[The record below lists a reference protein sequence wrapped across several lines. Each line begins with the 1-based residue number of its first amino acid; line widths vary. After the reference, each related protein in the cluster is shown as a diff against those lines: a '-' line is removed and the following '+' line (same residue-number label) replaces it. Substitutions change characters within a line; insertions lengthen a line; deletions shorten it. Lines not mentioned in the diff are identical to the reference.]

1 MYISTYISMHVPALY
16 LHVMDTWRRWRWKVR
31 VGLDFPTRASARRY
45 STCTGTF
52 CASSSRCRP
61 IATRPPTACQSDRWN
76 RAPTYSPCVYV
87 LYVSRVTYVPAPESQ
102 DLRRRVSGT
111 NSTGGGEGGRRKI
124 FTHTHDTI
132 RCFTRRDGAARRP
145 IYVPTFYLRR
155 RASDRWS
162 ATYIHT
168 YNNGGCPVSSSKRT
182 CNSGSLSSARGKGG
196 GGGGLFF
203 ILFLF
208 LWFFF
213 SSGKRIKLRKEK
225 KKKKSPTAGRRPT
238 PIPLHSTPLHDLN
251 VVRTGREE
259 EGGWKD
265 GWKEE
270 RKDGRMEGR
279 MHRTFPFP
287 PADSCDVE
295 TPRRMQS

>member
-1 MYISTYISMHVPALY
+1 MYLRPNRRICGGAFQGRTAPGGGRGGDERSSRTHTTQYGALLDATVLLVVLSTYLPFTY
-16 LHVMDTWRRWRWKVR
+16 GGVR
-31 VGLDFPTRASARRY
+31 V
-45 STCTGTF
+45 
-52 CASSSRCRP
+52 
-61 IATRPPTACQSDRWN
+61 I
-76 RAPTYSPCVYV
+76 
-87 LYVSRVTYVPAPESQ
+87 
-102 DLRRRVSGT
+102 
-111 NSTGGGEGGRRKI
+111 GGQ
-124 FTHTHDTI
+124 
-132 RCFTRRDGAARRP
+132 
-145 IYVPTFYLRR
+145 LL
-155 RASDRWS
+155 
-162 ATYIHT
+162 TYIHT
-168 YNNGGCPVSSSKRT
+168 TTEDAPFHLRNAHATRGR
-182 CNSGSLSSARGKGG
+182 SAQLGEKGG